1 MIKQSYMNNPK
12 ISIIT
17 VCYNS
22 EKHLEEAILSVI
34 NQPYKNKEYLVIDGG
49 STDGTLE
56 IINKYRSKIDYYISE
71 PDRGISDAFN
81 KGIKAATGELI
92 GICNSDDVLS
102 VDVLSIVAGAY
113 ETGIDIY
120 RLDEKIR
127 DFKTGEEFLL
137 KPTLEFP
144 LRPYNAQ
151 PCHMGCFITKD
162 AYDKYGMYDVRFKYC
177 MDVELL
183 RRFTYNGAK
192 YKYVNEVCGY
202 FRKGGASGSHEK
214 KMREERRQI
223 VLRYGGTRFD
233 AWCYVLYFI
242 FKQYLKTLLNIFG
255 KNTATRIKYG
265 VKK

>member
-1 MIKQSYMNNPK
+1 MNNPK

-22 EKHLEEAILSVI
+22 EKHIEEAILSVI

-56 IINKYRSKIDYYISE
+56 IINKYRSKIDYFISE

-92 GICNSDDVLS
+92 GICNSDDILS
-102 VDVLSIVAGAY
+102 ADVLSIVADAY
-113 ETGIDIY
+113 EKGIDIY
-120 RLDEKIR
+120 RLNEKIR

-137 KPTLEFP
+137 KPTLEFS
-144 LRPYNAQ
+144 LKPYNAQ
-151 PCHMGCFITKD
+151 PCHMGCYISKT
-162 AYDKYGMYDVRFKYC
+162 AYEKYGMYDISFKYC

-183 RRFTYNGAK
+183 RRFTYNKAT
-192 YKYVNEVCGY
+192 YKYINEVCGY
-202 FRKGGASGSHEK
+202 FRKGGASGCHEK

-223 VLRYGGTRFD
+223 VLRYGGTKFD
-233 AWCYVLYFI
+233 AMCYVLYFI
-242 FKQYLKTLLNIFG
+242 LKQYVKTFFNIFG
-255 KNTATRIKYG
+255 ENTATKIKNMIR
-265 VKK
+265 